1 MKKLRLPEYFSWEYS
16 MVSYYK
22 YAEENMGRGYT
33 TRADENRSAR
43 YFQAEYI
50 RQNLQKYLAGD
61 VK

>member
-1 MKKLRLPEYFSWEYS
+1 

-22 YAEENMGRGYT
+22 YAEENMGREYT